1 MECKDIMEV
10 SRVLNKDLTTW
21 GFLTKDLKRE
31 GRHLGKKLR
40 RQNNHTF
47 ELLIVNFHVIKN
59 YLSYIPGG
67 LYTLLLIP
75 TTYIQGKYYFN
86 L

>member
-1 MECKDIMEV
+1 MQCKDIMGI
-10 SRVLNKDLTTW
+10 SGFLSKDLTTR
-21 GFLTKDLKRE
+21 GFSTEDLKRE
-31 GRHLGKKLR
+31 GRHLGKKLP

-47 ELLIVNFHVIKN
+47 ELLIVNFHVIKS

-75 TTYIQGKYYFN
+75 TTSILDKYYFS

>member
-1 MECKDIMEV
+1 MGV
-10 SRVLNKDLTTW
+10 SGILSKDLTAW

-31 GRHLGKKLR
+31 GRHLGKRLPR
-40 RQNNHTF
+40 ENNHTF
-47 ELLIVNFHVIKN
+47 ELLIVNFHVIKS

-75 TTYIQGKYYFN
+75 TRYIQGKYYFS